1 MRLPS
6 ALLVLFALGCGQ
18 GEEPRSA
25 PRSAAESAPAESP
38 EFRPIAGG
46 VSWTAEEPL
55 VYRRPRHELRSAEY
69 EVREHPRALLTVSY
83 FPPREGGGGDV
94 QQNLDRWAGQFEGG
108 APEIARREVN
118 DLPVA
123 TLDVRGT
130 FIGRLGNASRAA
142 REDGWRMLGAI
153 VEGER
158 GLVFFKLIGPEDAID
173 LAEPAFQRLVDSIH
187 PE

>member
-1 MRLPS
+1 MK
-6 ALLVLFALGCGQ
+6 LGTHAIVDA
-18 GEEPRSA
+18 RA
-25 PRSAAESAPAESP
+25 
-38 EFRPIAGG
+38 
-46 VSWTAEEPL
+46 TA
-55 VYRRPRHELRSAEY
+55 R
-69 EVREHPRALLTVSY
+69 
-83 FPPREGGGGDV
+83 
-94 QQNLDRWAGQFEGG
+94 FEGG
-108 APEIARREVN
+108 APEIARREIN

-142 REDGWRMLGAI
+142 SEDGWRMLGAI

>member
-1 MRLPS
+1 MRLLGC
-6 ALLVLFALGCGQ
+6 ALALVALGCGDD
-18 GEEPRSA
+18 GAPRSA
-25 PRSAAESAPAESP
+25 PTTDRSPAESP

-46 VSWTAEEPL
+46 VSWEAEEPL
-55 VYRRPRHELRSAEY
+55 VYRRPRHEMRSAEY
-69 EVREHPRALLTVSY
+69 EVREHPSALLTVSY

-108 APEIARREVN
+108 APEIARREIN

-123 TLDVRGT
+123 TIDVRGT
-130 FIGRLGNASRAA
+130 FIGRMGNASRAA

-158 GLVFFKLIGPEDAID
+158 GLVFFKLLGPEDAVD
-173 LAEPAFQRLVDSIH
+173 VAEPAFRRLVDSIH